1 MRIAQGSKNDLAGFE
16 ESGFI
21 DGVEGGYVQFSYSGP
36 NKYLVSRITPEH
48 VRWTAQRLA
57 RLSDRQWQ
65 DAFRAG
71 GYSPQ
76 DAARYIAK
84 LKEKIAAGLAMQ

>member
-1 MRIAQGSKNDLAGFE
+1 
-16 ESGFI
+16 
-21 DGVEGGYVQFSYSGP
+21 VQ
-36 NKYLVSRITPEH
+36 
-48 VRWTAQRLA
+48 WTAKLFA

-71 GYSPQ
+71 GYSSE

-84 LKEKIAAGLAMQ
+84 FKEKIAAGLALEEGR